1 MQKNIKVIKWK
12 KKSPCWDSN
21 LENAALQYSVLPV
34 ELQRW
39 LVNLRQTAVMNL
51 HIYVYLHIYFL
62 ECHPALCID
71 TLILLFAIY
80 VTGGGLDNPAE

>member
-1 MQKNIKVIKWK
+1 
-12 KKSPCWDSN
+12 
-21 LENAALQYSVLPV
+21 
-34 ELQRW
+34 